1 MHCGLYA
8 CRKPC
13 SGSLQLK
20 RQCRQLD
27 QALFYVITYR
37 AFGRQFQTRYGDKC
51 LAGTDRMFRLD
62 RFLPDLGAIV
72 GPGQGREAASGRRY
86 MQYAAEE
93 SCKLNATRCGWRSI
107 NSFLGDPGKIEP
119 VTQRYSFLGT
129 CRHSG
134 SNLLHE
140 EPMSSTGL
148 ISQAV
153 RQCAPE
159 SLLGSR
165 RSASP
170 WADAAPSWSRC
181 AIRRPVLSST
191 EGRRQHR
198 GAAWRA

>member
-1 MHCGLYA
+1 M
-8 CRKPC
+8 PC
-13 SGSLQLK
+13 QS
-20 RQCRQLD
+20 
-27 QALFYVITYR
+27 FYNDWVI
-37 AFGRQFQTRYGDKC
+37 AFGGPRCHWIG
-51 LAGTDRMFRLD
+51 LAPNMVHAHASGFFWRPMPVLSQ
-62 RFLPDLGAIV
+62 LPDRHGCMESMAKSIAQRFDYV
-72 GPGQGREAASGRRY
+72 AHQGREAASGRRY

-181 AIRRPVLSST
+181 ATRRPVLSST